1 MRIRSIVI
9 SFALAAVCAIPT
21 HAQYKEMSKVE
32 ALARNSNEQQMLASL
47 SMHLGVPA
55 ETLKQEMDSNNLNF
69 GQLYLA
75 HAIAR
80 ASNTDFNSILSDS
93 KNKLWTTIAEERK
106 LDMKQIAADES
117 KFEETHKKLKTS
129 R

>member
-9 SFALAAVCAIPT
+9 SFTLAALCAIPA

-55 ETLKQEMDSNNLNF
+55 ETLKQEMDSNNFNF

-80 ASNTDFNSILSDS
+80 ASNTDVKSIISDS

-117 KFEETHKKLKTS
+117 KFEETYKKLKAS